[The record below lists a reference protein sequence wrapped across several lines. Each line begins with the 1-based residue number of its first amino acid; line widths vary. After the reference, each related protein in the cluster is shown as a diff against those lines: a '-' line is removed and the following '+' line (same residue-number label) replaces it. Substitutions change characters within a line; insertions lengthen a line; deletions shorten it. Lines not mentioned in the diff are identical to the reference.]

1 MENWTDSYL
10 LRIGE
15 IDKQHQGFFELWENE
30 CRNAD
35 LNDYEK
41 LKSII
46 DKLENYILEHFKTE
60 EDLLR
65 KSGYADIESHISQ
78 HGFFIQKVSE
88 MKLELNYKNT
98 LLFEKLT
105 MFIKEWFLSHIMQ
118 ADRKYR
124 DDVVKYLSENSQ

>member
-10 LRIGE
+10 LGISE
-15 IDKQHQGFFELWENE
+15 IDKQHRGFFELWENE

-35 LNDYEK
+35 LNNYDQ

-46 DKLENYILEHFKTE
+46 DKLESYILEHFKTE
-60 EDLLR
+60 EELLR
-65 KSGYADIESHISQ
+65 KSGYADIESHIAQ

-105 MFIKEWFLSHIMQ
+105 MFIKKWFISHIMQ
-118 ADRKYR
+118 TDRKYR
-124 DDVVKYLSENSQ
+124 DEVIIYLSENPQ